1 MGKQLGV
8 IQYSGKLGQV
18 VGMKKANGQRYNNV
32 RERVTPSNPQSNAQ
46 ADQRMKMNVA
56 NMMYRAIEPVLSRSW
71 QNKTYGQESRNFFM
85 SQVLKSGLETEG
97 GWLPFI
103 EKGVYNP
110 VPAEVPVSV
119 GSIGIDTT
127 MQFTPD
133 GWATTLILGTDETSA
148 AAIIQAGQEA
158 GLENG
163 DQITMVACF
172 DTGILQ
178 GDFPSNLYLWR
189 YDSVI
194 FNTEA
199 TTADELLTG
208 VRGLLK
214 IGSFASGQYSSN
226 GMSIS
231 DVTNSSPSAAAIII
245 SREKAP
251 DAGKAGLRTTSKMF
265 VHDSVKEEWGTAKQY
280 ERARRSYQKVSTAES
295 DWEVDAESG
304 GGTGGRETVDS
315 TYTLTTN
322 DLVAAGSG
330 AMTPAVREA
339 LIGKQIKVKKYN
351 DDDSLAA
358 VYYTTEDEETV
369 AVKPD
374 GTALSVTIE
383 MVEHFCKLSWFDGA
397 LAQARPIP
405 V

>member
-8 IQYSGKLGQV
+8 IQYSGKVGKL
-18 VGMKKANGQRYNNV
+18 VGMKKAAGQDSNNV
-32 RERVTPSNPQSNAQ
+32 RERVIPKNPQSNAQ

-56 NMMYRAIEPVLSRSW
+56 NMMYRAIEGVLSRSW
-71 QNKTYGQESRNFFM
+71 QNKHYGQESRNFFM

-119 GSIGIDTT
+119 GSVAVDTT
-127 MQFTPD
+127 VAFTPVD
-133 GWATTLILGTDETSA
+133 MTPYVLFY
-148 AAIIQAGQEA
+148 GQSDQLAQVIENA
-158 GLENG
+158 KQNGLEDG
-163 DQITMVACF
+163 DQITIVACF
-172 DTGILQ
+172 DTGRLQ
-178 GDFPSNLYLWR
+178 GDAPTNLYIWR
-189 YDSVI
+189 YDSII
-194 FNTEA
+194 FNENA
-199 TTADELLTG
+199 AELDEITHG
-208 VRGLLK
+208 VRGSLWMEPDST
-214 IGSFASGQYSSN
+214 IGYCIKDLATDN
-226 GMSIS
+226 I
-231 DVTNSSPSAAAIII
+231 PSAVAFII

-251 DAGKAGLRTTSKMF
+251 DAGKAGLRSTSKM
-265 VHDSVKEEWGTAKQY
+265 VVNDEVKAVWGTVSQY
-280 ERARRSYQKVSTAES
+280 GRARRSYQKVSTAES

-322 DLVAAGSG
+322 DLVAAGGSG
-330 AMTPAVREA
+330 PDADVRAA
-339 LIGKQIKVKKYN
+339 LIGKQIKVKKYT

-358 VYYTTEDEETV
+358 VYYTTESDEAV

-374 GTALSVTIE
+374 GTALSVVIE
-383 MVEHFCKLSWFDGA
+383 MQDHYCLLSYFDGA

>member
-71 QNKTYGQESRNFFM
+71 QNKTYGQESRNFFV

-119 GSIGIDTT
+119 GSLGIDTT
-127 MQFTPD
+127 IEFTES
-133 GWATTLILGTDETSA
+133 GWGYTTLFGTDASSA
-148 AAIIQAGQEA
+148 SAIIQTGLAS
-158 GLENG
+158 GLEDG
-163 DQITMVACF
+163 DQITLIAAF
-172 DTGILQ
+172 DTGFMR
-178 GDFPSNLYLWR
+178 GDAPTNLYIWR
-189 YDSVI
+189 YDSII
-194 FNTEA
+194 FDVNETDTNVLTHGIRNQLSFMDSAEGFYITEPVSENT
-199 TTADELLTG
+199 
-208 VRGLLK
+208 
-214 IGSFASGQYSSN
+214 
-226 GMSIS
+226 
-231 DVTNSSPSAAAIII
+231 PSAVAIII

-251 DAGKAGLRTTSKMF
+251 DAGKAGLRSTSKMF
-265 VHDSVKEEWGTAKQY
+265 VGDSVKEVWGTASQY
-280 ERARRSYQKVSTAES
+280 GRARRSYQKQVTAES
-295 DWEVDAESG
+295 DWEVDAEG
-304 GGTGGRETVDS
+304 GGTGGRETADS

-322 DLVAAGSG
+322 DLVAAGGSG
-330 AMTPAVREA
+330 PAPEVRAA
-339 LIGKQIKVKKYN
+339 LIGKQIKVKKYT

-358 VYYTTEDEETV
+358 VYYTTEDDDAV

-374 GTALSVTIE
+374 GTALSVVIE
-383 MVEHFCKLSWFDGA
+383 MQDRYCLLSYFDGA

>member
-119 GSIGIDTT
+119 GSIGVDTT
-127 MQFTPD
+127 IEFTDAAWPVVFFY
-133 GWATTLILGTDETSA
+133 GATSNVGDVINTAKRNGIED
-148 AAIIQAGQEA
+148 
-158 GLENG
+158 G
-163 DQITMVACF
+163 DQITLIACF
-172 DTGILQ
+172 DTGVLR
-178 GDFPSNLYLWR
+178 GDSPTNVYVWK
-189 YDSVI
+189 YDSII
-194 FNTEA
+194 FNENAADLEELTTGTRGILFLKDDYATPRAGYAIADYLTEA
-199 TTADELLTG
+199 NP
-208 VRGLLK
+208 
-214 IGSFASGQYSSN
+214 I
-226 GMSIS
+226 
-231 DVTNSSPSAAAIII
+231 AAAIII

-251 DAGKAGLRTTSKMF
+251 DAGKAGLRSTSKMF
-265 VHDSVKEEWGTAKQY
+265 VYDSVKEEWGTAKQY

-330 AMTPAVREA
+330 AMAPEVRSA
-339 LIGKQIKVKKYN
+339 LIGKEIKVKKYN

>member
-127 MQFTPD
+127 IEFDSSGINHILIYGDTL
-133 GWATTLILGTDETSA
+133 TTVDALITNAQQHGIED
-148 AAIIQAGQEA
+148 
-158 GLENG
+158 G
-163 DQITMVACF
+163 DQITLIACY
-172 DTGILQ
+172 DTGLYR
-178 GDFPSNLYLWR
+178 GDSPSNLYMWL
-189 YDSVI
+189 YDSII
-194 FNTEA
+194 FNVNETELD
-199 TTADELLTG
+199 TLTTG
-208 VRGLLK
+208 VRGKLK
-214 IGSFASGQYSSN
+214 FSEDAPGGLSVIDTTYEN
-226 GMSIS
+226 H
-231 DVTNSSPSAAAIII
+231 PSAVALII
-245 SREKAP
+245 SREKSA
-251 DAGKAGLRTTSKMF
+251 DAGKAGLRTTSKMY
-265 VHDSVKEEWGTAKQY
+265 VNDEVKAVWGTASQY
-280 ERARRSYQKVSTAES
+280 GRARRSYQKVSTAES

-304 GGTGGRETVDS
+304 GGSTGRETVDS

-330 AMTPAVREA
+330 GIDAQVRAA
-339 LIGKQIKVKKYN
+339 LIGKQIKVKKYT

-358 VYYTTEDEETV
+358 VYYTTEDGETV

-374 GTALSVTIE
+374 GTALSVVIE
-383 MVEHFCKLSWFDGA
+383 MQDNYCLLSYFDGA

>member
-56 NMMYRAIEPVLSRSW
+56 NMMYRAIEGVLSRSW

-119 GSIGIDTT
+119 GSIAVDTT
-127 MQFTPD
+127 IEFD
-133 GWATTLILGTDETSA
+133 S
-148 AAIIQAGQEA
+148 A
-158 GLENG
+158 GLSHTFIYPDVVDTAAHIIEVAQQNGLEDG

-172 DTGILQ
+172 DTGIFR
-178 GDFPSNLYLWR
+178 GDSPSNQYIWV
-189 YDSVI
+189 YDSII
-194 FNTEA
+194 FSVEA
-199 TTADELLTG
+199 TETRDLLTG
-208 VRGLLK
+208 VRGKLILDERET
-214 IGSFASGQYSSN
+214 GGLSVVDASTGN
-226 GMSIS
+226 
-231 DVTNSSPSAAAIII
+231 TPSAVAIVI
-245 SREKAP
+245 SREKSA
-251 DAGKAGLRTTSKMF
+251 DAGKAGLRSTSKMF
-265 VHDSVKEEWGTAKQY
+265 VDDSVKAVWGTASQY
-280 ERARRSYQKVSTAES
+280 GRARRSYQKVSTAES

-330 AMTPAVREA
+330 AMTPEVRAA
-339 LIGKQIKVKKYN
+339 LIGKQIKIKKYT

-358 VYYTTEDEETV
+358 VYYTTEDDDTV

>member
-46 ADQRMKMNVA
+46 ADQRMKLNVA
-56 NMMYRAIEPVLSRSW
+56 NMMYRAIEGVLSRSW

-119 GSIGIDTT
+119 GSIAVDTT
-127 MQFTPD
+127 IEFTNS
-133 GWATTLILGTDETSA
+133 GWNYTTLFGANASSA
-148 AAIIQAGQEA
+148 SEIIQTGLAS
-158 GLENG
+158 GLEDG
-163 DQITMVACF
+163 DQITLIAAF
-172 DTGILQ
+172 DTGILR
-178 GDFPSNLYLWR
+178 GDAPTNLYIWR
-189 YDSVI
+189 YDSII
-194 FNTEA
+194 FDVNETDPTNLTHGIRGQLCFIDGEGGGFNITEPVSENT
-199 TTADELLTG
+199 
-208 VRGLLK
+208 
-214 IGSFASGQYSSN
+214 
-226 GMSIS
+226 
-231 DVTNSSPSAAAIII
+231 PSAVAIII

-265 VHDSVKEEWGTAKQY
+265 VGDSVKEIWGTASQY
-280 ERARRSYQKVSTAES
+280 GRARRSYQKQVTAES
-295 DWEVDAESG
+295 DWEVDAEG

-322 DLVAAGSG
+322 DLIAAGGGSPLT
-330 AMTPAVREA
+330 AEVRAA
-339 LIGKQIKVKKYN
+339 LIGKQIKVKKYT

-358 VYYTTEDEETV
+358 VYYTTEQDEAV

-374 GTALSVTIE
+374 GTALAITIE
-383 MVEHFCKLSWFDGA
+383 MVEHYCYLSYFDGA

>member
-56 NMMYRAIEPVLSRSW
+56 NMMYRAIEGVLSRSW
-71 QNKTYGQESRNFFM
+71 QNKTYGQESRNFFI
-85 SQVLKSGLETEG
+85 SQVLKSGLETVG

-119 GSIGIDTT
+119 GSIAVDTSVEFDSSGFNHT
-127 MQFTPD
+127 HFYPNEPTSV
-133 GWATTLILGTDETSA
+133 AEIIETA
-148 AAIIQAGQEA
+148 QRN
-158 GLENG
+158 GLEDG

-178 GDFPSNLYLWR
+178 GDNPTNQYIWV
-189 YDSVI
+189 YDSII
-194 FNTEA
+194 FNVEA
-199 TTADELLTG
+199 TETSELTDG
-208 VRGLLK
+208 VRGKLQLYANDQLGLAVVDK
-214 IGSFASGQYSSN
+214 YSGN
-226 GMSIS
+226 
-231 DVTNSSPSAAAIII
+231 TPSAVAIII
-245 SREKAP
+245 SREKSA

-265 VHDSVKEEWGTAKQY
+265 VDDSVKEVWGTASQY
-280 ERARRSYQKVSTAES
+280 GRARRSYQKVSTAES

-322 DLVAAGSG
+322 DLVAAGGSG
-330 AMTPAVREA
+330 PDADVRAA
-339 LIGKQIKVKKYN
+339 LIGKQIKVKKYT

-358 VYYTTEDEETV
+358 VYYTTEDDDTV

-374 GTALSVTIE
+374 GTALSVVIE
-383 MVEHFCKLSWFDGA
+383 MQDRYCLLSWFSGS

>member
-56 NMMYRAIEPVLSRSW
+56 NMIYRAIEPVLSRSW

-110 VPAEVPVSV
+110 VPGEVPVSV
-119 GSIGIDTT
+119 GSIPVDTT
-127 MQFTPD
+127 IEFTET
-133 GWATTLILGTDETSA
+133 GWNYTTLFGTDASSA
-148 AAIIQAGQEA
+148 SAIIQTGLAS
-158 GLENG
+158 GLEDG
-163 DQITMVACF
+163 DQITLIAAF
-172 DTGILQ
+172 DTGLMK
-178 GDFPSNLYLWR
+178 GDAPTNLFLWR
-189 YDSVI
+189 YDSII
-194 FNTEA
+194 FNVNETDAAALTVGIRGQLSFIDSAEGFYITEPVGEN
-199 TTADELLTG
+199 T
-208 VRGLLK
+208 
-214 IGSFASGQYSSN
+214 
-226 GMSIS
+226 
-231 DVTNSSPSAAAIII
+231 PSAVAIII

-251 DAGKAGLRTTSKMF
+251 DAGKAGLRTTSKMY
-265 VHDSVKEEWGTAKQY
+265 VDDSVKKVWGTASQY
-280 ERARRSYQKVSTAES
+280 GRARRSYQKQTTAES

-304 GGTGGRETVDS
+304 GGSGGRETVDS
-315 TYTLTTN
+315 TYTLTST
-322 DLVAAGSG
+322 DLVAAGGSG
-330 AMTPAVREA
+330 PDADVRAA
-339 LIGKQIKVKKYN
+339 LIGKTIKVKKYT

-358 VYYTTEDEETV
+358 VYYTTEDDDAV

-374 GTALSVTIE
+374 GTALSVVIE
-383 MVEHFCKLSWFDGA
+383 MQDHYCLLSYFDGA

>member
-46 ADQRMKMNVA
+46 ADQRMKLNVA
-56 NMMYRAIEPVLSRSW
+56 NMMYRAIEGVLSRSW

-119 GSIGIDTT
+119 GSIPVDTT
-127 MQFTPD
+127 ITFDASMNPS
-133 GWATTLILGTDETSA
+133 TLIYGEESTLAD
-148 AAIIQAGQEA
+148 IIDRAK
-158 GLENG
+158 ENGIEDG
-163 DQITMVACF
+163 DQITIVACF
-172 DTGILQ
+172 DTGRLQ
-178 GDFPSNLYLWR
+178 GDSPTNLYIWR
-189 YDSVI
+189 YDSII
-194 FNTEA
+194 FNENATE
-199 TTADELLTG
+199 TRELTEG
-208 VRGLLK
+208 VRGMLYIDGGTIRDRLTDN
-214 IGSFASGQYSSN
+214 I
-226 GMSIS
+226 
-231 DVTNSSPSAAAIII
+231 PSAAAIII

-251 DAGKAGLRTTSKMF
+251 DAGKAGLRSTSKMF
-265 VHDSVKEEWGTAKQY
+265 VNDEVKAFWGTASQY
-280 ERARRSYQKVSTAES
+280 GRARRSYQKVSTAES
-295 DWEVDAESG
+295 DWEVDAEG
-304 GGTGGRETVDS
+304 EGTGGRETVDS

-322 DLVAAGSG
+322 DLVAAGGSG
-330 AMTPAVREA
+330 PDAEVRAA
-339 LIGKQIKVKKYN
+339 LIGKQIKVKKYT

-358 VYYTTEDEETV
+358 VYYTTEDDDAV

-374 GTALSVTIE
+374 GTALSVVIE
-383 MVEHFCKLSWFDGA
+383 MQDRYCLLSYFDGA

>member
-119 GSIGIDTT
+119 GSIAVDTT
-127 MQFTPD
+127 VGFNNSMEPYVLFY
-133 GWATTLILGTDETSA
+133 
-148 AAIIQAGQEA
+148 GQSNNLNTVIENA
-158 GLENG
+158 KQSGLEDG
-163 DQITMVACF
+163 DQITLVACF
-172 DTGILQ
+172 DTGRLQ
-178 GDFPSNLYLWR
+178 GDVPTNLYIWR
-189 YDSVI
+189 YDSII
-194 FNTEA
+194 FNENA
-199 TTADELLTG
+199 AELNDLTVG
-208 VRGLLK
+208 VRGMLGMEADTS
-214 IGSFASGQYSSN
+214 IGYFIKDLATDN
-226 GMSIS
+226 I
-231 DVTNSSPSAAAIII
+231 PSAVAVII

-251 DAGKAGLRTTSKMF
+251 DAGKAGLRSTSKMF
-265 VHDSVKEEWGTAKQY
+265 VNDEVKAVWGTASQY
-280 ERARRSYQKVSTAES
+280 GRARRSYQKTSTAES

-304 GGTGGRETVDS
+304 GGSGGRETVDS
-315 TYTLTTN
+315 TYTLTSS
-322 DLVAAGSG
+322 DIVSSG
-330 AMTPAVREA
+330 EGAPDADVRAA
-339 LIGKQIKVKKYN
+339 LIGKQIKVKKYT

-358 VYYTTEDEETV
+358 VYYTTEDDETV

>member
-46 ADQRMKMNVA
+46 ADQRMKLNVA
-56 NMMYRAIEPVLSRSW
+56 NMMYRAIEGVLSRSW

-119 GSIGIDTT
+119 GSIAVDTT
-127 MQFTPD
+127 ITFDSSMNPN
-133 GWATTLILGTDETSA
+133 TLIYGDESTLA
-148 AAIIQAGQEA
+148 DMIERAE
-158 GLENG
+158 ENGIEDG
-163 DQITMVACF
+163 DQITIVACF
-172 DTGILQ
+172 DTGRLQ
-178 GDFPSNLYLWR
+178 GDAPSNLYIWR
-189 YDSVI
+189 YDSII
-194 FNTEA
+194 FNENATE
-199 TTADELLTG
+199 TRELTEG
-208 VRGLLK
+208 VRGMLYIDGGTIRDRLTDN
-214 IGSFASGQYSSN
+214 I
-226 GMSIS
+226 
-231 DVTNSSPSAAAIII
+231 PSAVAIII

-251 DAGKAGLRTTSKMF
+251 DAGKAGLRSTSKMF
-265 VHDSVKEEWGTAKQY
+265 VNDEVKAVWGTASQY
-280 ERARRSYQKVSTAES
+280 GRARRSYQKQVTAES
-295 DWEVDAESG
+295 DWEVDAEG

-315 TYTLTTN
+315 TYTLTSS
-322 DLVAAGSG
+322 DIISSG
-330 AMTPAVREA
+330 EDAPTAEVRTA
-339 LIGKQIKVKKYN
+339 LIGKAIKVKKFT

-358 VYYTTEDEETV
+358 VYYTTEQDETV
-369 AVKPD
+369 ACAPD
-374 GTALSVTIE
+374 GTALEVVIE
-383 MVEHFCKLSWFDGA
+383 MVPYYCKLSWFSGS
-397 LAQARPIP
+397 LAQVRPIP

>member
-18 VGMKKANGQRYNNV
+18 VGMKKANGQRHNNV

-46 ADQRMKMNVA
+46 ADQRMKLNVA

-119 GSIGIDTT
+119 GSIGTDTT
-127 MQFTPD
+127 VEFDSGGVNHTTFFGDQD
-133 GWATTLILGTDETSA
+133 GTADG
-148 AAIIQAGQEA
+148 IIEAGQKN
-158 GLENG
+158 GLEDG

-172 DTGILQ
+172 DTGILK
-178 GDFPSNLYLWR
+178 GDAPSNIYIWI

-194 FNTEA
+194 FDTTATEA
-199 TTADELLTG
+199 SALLTG
-208 VRGLLK
+208 SRGRLK
-214 IGSFASGQYSSN
+214 MFMDSAGGLSVVETKAENF
-226 GMSIS
+226 
-231 DVTNSSPSAAAIII
+231 PSALAIII

-251 DAGKAGLRTTSKMF
+251 DAGKAGLRSTSKMF
-265 VHDSVKEEWGTAKQY
+265 VYDDVKAVWGTASQY
-280 ERARRSYQKVSTAES
+280 GRARRSYQKVSTAES

-330 AMTPAVREA
+330 AMTPEVRAA
-339 LIGKQIKVKKYN
+339 LIGKQIKVKKYT

>member
-56 NMMYRAIEPVLSRSW
+56 NMMYRAIEGVLSRSW

-119 GSIGIDTT
+119 GSIAVDTT
-127 MQFTPD
+127 IEFTEV
-133 GWATTLILGTDETSA
+133 GWPVTTIYGSSA
-148 AAIIQAGQEA
+148 VVANVIEQAKQNGI
-158 GLENG
+158 ENG

-172 DTGILQ
+172 DTGVLR
-178 GDFPSNLYLWR
+178 GDNPTNTYIWKYDSIIFNENASNL
-189 YDSVI
+189 
-194 FNTEA
+194 
-199 TTADELLTG
+199 DELTTG
-208 VRGLLK
+208 IRSILYLRDDY
-214 IGSFASGQYSSN
+214 ASGPTGFAIADASTDAN
-226 GMSIS
+226 P
-231 DVTNSSPSAAAIII
+231 VAAAIII
-245 SREKAP
+245 SREKSA
-251 DAGKAGLRTTSKMF
+251 DAGKAGLRTTSKMVVF
-265 VHDSVKEEWGTAKQY
+265 DSVKEVWGTASQY
-280 ERARRSYQKVSTAES
+280 GRARRSYQKVSTAES

-304 GGTGGRETVDS
+304 GGSTGRESVDS

-322 DLVAAGSG
+322 DLVPAGSG
-330 AMTPAVREA
+330 GPDVEVRNA
-339 LIGKQIKVKKYN
+339 LIGKQIKVKKYT

-358 VYYTTEDEETV
+358 VYYTTESDQAV

-374 GTALSVTIE
+374 GTALSVVIE
-383 MVEHFCKLSWFDGA
+383 MQDNYCLLSYFDGS

>member
-56 NMMYRAIEPVLSRSW
+56 NMMYRAIEGVLSRSW

-119 GSIGIDTT
+119 GSIGVDTT
-127 MQFTPD
+127 IEFDSSMNP
-133 GWATTLILGTDETSA
+133 TTTIYGTAGTLTG
-148 AAIIQAGQEA
+148 IIEQAKQHGIED
-158 GLENG
+158 G
-163 DQITMVACF
+163 DQITLVACF
-172 DTGILQ
+172 DTGRLR
-178 GDFPSNLYLWR
+178 GDAPSNLYVWM
-189 YDSVI
+189 YDSII
-194 FNTEA
+194 FNENA
-199 TTADELLTG
+199 TTEEELTNG
-208 VRGLLK
+208 VRGQLYIEQDLTEGVIK
-214 IGSFASGQYSSN
+214 SLQTDNI
-226 GMSIS
+226 
-231 DVTNSSPSAAAIII
+231 PSAAAIII

-251 DAGKAGLRTTSKMF
+251 DAGKAGLRSTSKMF
-265 VHDSVKEEWGTAKQY
+265 VNDEVKAVWGTASQY
-280 ERARRSYQKVSTAES
+280 GRARRSYQKVSTAES

-330 AMTPAVREA
+330 GPDVEVRAA
-339 LIGKQIKVKKYN
+339 LIGKQIKVKKYT

-358 VYYTTEDEETV
+358 VYYTTESDQAV

-374 GTALSVTIE
+374 GTALSVVIE
-383 MVEHFCKLSWFDGA
+383 MQDNYCLLSYFDGA

>member
-46 ADQRMKMNVA
+46 ADQRMKLNVA
-56 NMMYRAIEPVLSRSW
+56 NMMYRAIEGVLSRSW

-119 GSIGIDTT
+119 GSIGVDTT
-127 MQFTPD
+127 VEFDSNGINHTVIYGD
-133 GWATTLILGTDETSA
+133 TLTTSA
-148 AAIIQAGQEA
+148 ALITAAQQQ
-158 GLENG
+158 GLEDG
-163 DQITMVACF
+163 DQITMIACY
-172 DTGILQ
+172 DTGLYR
-178 GDFPSNLYLWR
+178 GDAPSNLYIWL
-189 YDSVI
+189 YDSII
-194 FNTEA
+194 FNVNETDLDTL
-199 TTADELLTG
+199 TTG
-208 VRGLLK
+208 IRGKLK
-214 IGSFASGQYSSN
+214 FSEDAPGGL
-226 GMSIS
+226 SII
-231 DVTNSSPSAAAIII
+231 DTAYENHPSAVAFII
-245 SREKAP
+245 SREKSA
-251 DAGKAGLRTTSKMF
+251 DAGKAGLRSTSKMF
-265 VHDSVKEEWGTAKQY
+265 VGDSVKEVWGTASQY
-280 ERARRSYQKVSTAES
+280 GRARRSYQKVSTAES
-295 DWEVDAESG
+295 DWEVDAEG

-322 DLVAAGSG
+322 DLVAAGGSG
-330 AMTPAVREA
+330 PDAEVRAA
-339 LIGKQIKVKKYN
+339 LIGKQIKVKKFT

-358 VYYTTEDEETV
+358 VYYTTEDDDSV

-374 GTALSVTIE
+374 GTALSVVIE
-383 MVEHFCKLSWFDGA
+383 MQDRYCLLSYFDGA

>member
-46 ADQRMKMNVA
+46 ADQRMKMNVG

-85 SQVLKSGLETEG
+85 SQVLKSSLETEG

-119 GSIGIDTT
+119 GSIPVDTT
-127 MQFTPD
+127 IAFDASMNPN
-133 GWATTLILGTDETSA
+133 TLIYGSESTLAD
-148 AAIIQAGQEA
+148 IIDRAK
-158 GLENG
+158 ENGIEDG
-163 DQITMVACF
+163 DQITIVACF
-172 DTGILQ
+172 DIGRLQ
-178 GDFPSNLYLWR
+178 GDAPSNLYLWR
-189 YDSVI
+189 YDSII
-194 FNTEA
+194 FNENATEIG
-199 TTADELLTG
+199 DLTNG
-208 VRGLLK
+208 VRGILY
-214 IGSFASGQYSSN
+214 IDSAAGGTIRDISSDN
-226 GMSIS
+226 I
-231 DVTNSSPSAAAIII
+231 PSAAAIII

-251 DAGKAGLRTTSKMF
+251 DAGKAGLRSTSKMF
-265 VHDSVKEEWGTAKQY
+265 VNDEVKAVWGTASQY
-280 ERARRSYQKVSTAES
+280 GRARRSYQKVSTAES

-304 GGTGGRETVDS
+304 GGSGGRETVDS
-315 TYTLTTN
+315 TYTLTSS
-322 DLVAAGSG
+322 DLVSSGGSG
-330 AMTPAVREA
+330 PDADVRAA
-339 LIGKQIKVKKYN
+339 LIGKQIKVKKYT

-358 VYYTTEDEETV
+358 VYYTTELDEAV

-374 GTALSVTIE
+374 GTALEVTIE
-383 MVEHFCKLSWFDGA
+383 MVPHFCELSWFDGA